1 MGAKYYWQTSVVDGA
16 SSVTFNTQSISFNY
30 GRTQPTDDFS
40 TATLQLSGILPDS
53 LPSAAKVVGNTL
65 KVELKAV
72 SGSLPFP
79 FEYVFYLKQFSR
91 TYGTTANLDT
101 WSIIAHGVI
110 GELTRSQLTADYST
124 TAGLTTINQASNIAS
139 TRAGITPSTTQG
151 FSSVS
156 GTTFTPGT
164 YVNDVVQTL
173 MRTEQ
178 GRMTDCF
185 GELTLYG
192 RYESA
197 GSSVFTNFDDGTT
210 TTTLPVTKYTEVEFV
225 NDGDY
230 LANTV
235 VVQPEGLA
243 AVSTGSVQPTLSFNT
258 LDNSTTQATG
268 LAQYIQSTI
277 NLNTVRPLSVRILA
291 DAQTNH
297 QWIYSLPPR
306 NIVTL
311 GLRST
316 SYNCVVEGVSF
327 SISPS
332 ATFVTYHLSSAEAY
346 AFLRLDNSI
355 FGKLDSNRLGF

>member
-1 MGAKYYWQTSVVDGA
+1 MGAKYYWQTSVFDG
-16 SSVTFNTQSISFNY
+16 STFVTFNTQSISFSY
-30 GRTQPTDDFS
+30 GRTQPTDDFP

-53 LPSAAKVVGNTL
+53 LPAAAKLVGDIL
-65 KVELKAV
+65 KVKLMPV
-72 SGSLPFP
+72 SGTLPFP
-79 FEYVFYLKQFSR
+79 FEYAFYVKHFSR

-101 WSIIAHGVI
+101 WSITAHGVI
-110 GELTRSQLTADYST
+110 GELTRSQLTTDYNT
-124 TAGLTTINQASNIAS
+124 TANWTTINQAADIANS
-139 TRAGITPSTTQG
+139 RAGIVAGTTQG
-151 FSSVS
+151 YSFVS
-156 GTTFTPGT
+156 GTTFTAGT

-178 GRMTDCF
+178 GRITDCF

-192 RYESA
+192 RYTSA
-197 GSSVFTNFDDGTT
+197 GSVVITNFDDGTT

-235 VVQPEGLA
+235 VVEPEGLA
-243 AVSTGSVQPTLSFNT
+243 SVSTGSVQPTLSFNT
-258 LDNSTTQATG
+258 LDNSTSQATG

-277 NLNTVRPLSVRILA
+277 NLNTVRPLSVTILA

-297 QWIYSLPPR
+297 QWIYSLTPS

-311 GLRST
+311 GLRGT
-316 SYNCVVEGVSF
+316 SYNCLIEGA
-327 SISPS
+327 SISASPS
-332 ATFVTYHLSSAEAY
+332 ATYVTYQLSSAEAY